1 MKRYIVKAA
10 IGAAGLVALLVPLH
24 GCTDLGETPP
34 SLITPRNF
42 YSSESE
48 AVAALAG
55 IYAQLRSTAP
65 EGQIYDANEISTD
78 EEVVPIRGSD
88 WNDGG
93 QWIDLH
99 NMTWTPTSQATLNFF
114 NGAWNNPYA
123 GIARANLFLVAVK
136 NTTFSNKEGAGAGG
150 INATAYNSCSGVL
163 VSGGVDACQAALA
176 AANRILNSGV
186 YRLADSFP
194 QNFRA
199 DNSKSPENIFVV
211 KFIAADGLGLDYAM
225 AILHYNQYAPLT
237 PWNGFAIQA
246 QTYNAF
252 DSTDKR
258 RQVVLI
264 GRQRDVLTGALIN
277 DRAGN
282 ALIYT
287 DTIHDIHSATEGE
300 GGRIYKWPV
309 DPAHVQQNSGNDFAW
324 FRLGEIYLIKAEIEN
339 ELGNVA
345 LATALVDS
353 LRARRDTVAAPLVTV
368 NRAVILR
375 ERLFELLGEGKRR
388 QDLIRFGAY
397 TTRLDDPSLVGGKS
411 APAADYYVLA
421 PIPQTQIDANPKLCQ
436 NPGYGTATCP

>member
-1 MKRYIVKAA
+1 
-10 IGAAGLVALLVPLH
+10 
-24 GCTDLGETPP
+24 
-34 SLITPRNF
+34 
-42 YSSESE
+42 
-48 AVAALAG
+48 
-55 IYAQLRSTAP
+55 
-65 EGQIYDANEISTD
+65 
-78 EEVVPIRGSD
+78 
-88 WNDGG
+88 
-93 QWIDLH
+93 
-99 NMTWTPTSQATLNFF
+99 
-114 NGAWNNPYA
+114 
-123 GIARANLFLVAVK
+123 
-136 NTTFSNKEGAGAGG
+136 
-150 INATAYNSCSGVL
+150 
-163 VSGGVDACQAALA
+163 
-176 AANRILNSGV
+176 
-186 YRLADSFP
+186 
-194 QNFRA
+194 
-199 DNSKSPENIFVV
+199 V

-237 PWNGFAIQA
+237 PWNGFAITA

-264 GRQRDVLTGALIN
+264 GRQRDVLTGGLIN

-282 ALIYT
+282 PLIYT

-309 DPAHVQQNSGNDFAW
+309 DPAHVQQNSGNDYAW

-421 PIPQTQIDANPKLCQ
+421 PIPQTQIDANPLLKQ
-436 NPGYGTATCP
+436 NPGY